1 MILFHLPQKPAGSL
15 YLGLSWELKF
25 SFSRSY
31 CFFGVERTL
40 LTLLWGKQ
48 SWKGCLM
55 VLHQI
60 SEKIIL
66 NLRGDTN
73 PYSCKPF
80 SLFNFTKMF
89 IWVCNNEMFSPSQS
103 LLVPKFSNVLP
114 HSLLLQA
121 KVGQILTP
129 TQIYWTL

>member
-1 MILFHLPQKPAGSL
+1 MCTPLVDEKVNQCLELNPQGGDVMILFHLPQKPAGSL

-55 VLHQI
+55 VLQQI

-66 NLRGDTN
+66 NLRGDT
-73 PYSCKPF
+73 
-80 SLFNFTKMF
+80 SL
-89 IWVCNNEMFSPSQS
+89 
-103 LLVPKFSNVLP
+103 
-114 HSLLLQA
+114 
-121 KVGQILTP
+121 
-129 TQIYWTL
+129 